1 MFEEIHKK
9 LGFGCMRL
17 PMKGDEVD
25 HEEFCRM
32 VDHFMAEGFNYFDT
46 AHGYINGKSETA
58 IREGLVKR
66 YPRDSFLLTDKLTDT
81 FFESEKEIRPFFEKQ
96 LEWCGVEYFDFY
108 LMHAQNADHYR
119 KFRRCHAYE
128 QALALKEEG
137 KVRHVGIS
145 FHDKPE
151 VLEQILKDYPWIEI
165 VQIQLN
171 YLDFE
176 DLSVEA
182 RRVYE
187 VCEKHDKPV
196 IVMEPVKGGSL
207 AVLPEKAQKILEDLQ
222 KEEGKVPMS
231 NASYAIRF
239 AAGFPKVVSVLSGMS
254 SLSQM
259 KDNVSYMKDFVPLNE
274 KERKAVEEVTKVFH
288 EKDMIPCTGCRYC
301 VEENHCPKDI
311 RIPDLFASYNSKAIF
326 GGWNALFYYREVISA
341 NSGKASDCIQC
352 GKCEKV
358 CPQHLPIR
366 EYLKETA
373 QIMEKKG

>member
-17 PMKGDEVD
+17 PMKGEEVD

-81 FFESEKEIRPFFEKQ
+81 FFETEEEIRPFFEKQ

-222 KEEGKVPMS
+222 EEEGKVPMS
-231 NASYAIRF
+231 NASYAIRY

-274 KERKAVEEVTKVFH
+274 KERKAVEEVTKVFD